1 MASRTPPRFVVRTM
15 ITTFSTVVLI
25 LAAVF
30 LVVTVIVR
38 DRVRST
44 VMAHLASEQ
53 KMLATLEARRA
64 NEMQA
69 QAETLAESPTVKAA
83 MDTFQAEMASSDE
96 DRRRQLLRTVQR
108 EIDELAGRL
117 KPDIIAVAAPSGAVV
132 ASAGRRHNDWPRA
145 FAGGVPSSEFVV
157 VPNGVFRV
165 ATAQLTIGAAVVGDL
180 QLGSALDLEYVS
192 QLTELS
198 GAGTIITTRDTVV
211 AGTLPTG
218 AMQALTPAVL
228 SELPGVETI
237 DLRGEQ
243 FAVRK
248 LVQHGDVS
256 VYVLESIDGSARS
269 ILSDTQRA
277 LALIAFGALGLAGL
291 ASMVLARTV
300 ARPIDRLTRSL
311 TELAGSG
318 DLRAPI
324 AKTGSSLEVDTLTDT
339 FNNLMS
345 TLTAAELEA
354 RSTYVGAIRALALA
368 LDARDAYTAG
378 HSERVSAI
386 SAAVGHQLHLGED
399 DLDVLRLGALLHD
412 IGKIGISDDVL
423 RKAGPL
429 TDQEYEAIKEH
440 PTTGAR
446 ILRSVAFLSAHLPI
460 VELHHERPDG
470 KGYPHGLMADEIPL
484 LARIVHV
491 ADAFDAMTSARAYR
505 PARGA
510 AEALQELW
518 RCAGTQFDAEVVQ
531 ALVAAMPTFRLEDH
545 RFDAAAARAGRK
557 TGVVAF
563 NR

>member
-1 MASRTPPRFVVRTM
+1 
-15 ITTFSTVVLI
+15 
-25 LAAVF
+25 
-30 LVVTVIVR
+30 
-38 DRVRST
+38 
-44 VMAHLASEQ
+44 
-53 KMLATLEARRA
+53 
-64 NEMQA
+64 
-69 QAETLAESPTVKAA
+69 
-83 MDTFQAEMASSDE
+83 
-96 DRRRQLLRTVQR
+96 
-108 EIDELAGRL
+108 
-117 KPDIIAVAAPSGAVV
+117 
-132 ASAGRRHNDWPRA
+132 
-145 FAGGVPSSEFVV
+145 
-157 VPNGVFRV
+157 
-165 ATAQLTIGAAVVGDL
+165 
-180 QLGSALDLEYVS
+180 
-192 QLTELS
+192 
-198 GAGTIITTRDTVV
+198 V
-211 AGTLPTG
+211 AGTLPIG
-218 AMQALTPAVL
+218 AMRALTPAVL
-228 SELPGVETI
+228 SVLPGVDTI

-243 FAVRK
+243 YAVRK

-256 VYVLESIDGSARS
+256 VYVLESIDGSARP
-269 ILSDTQRA
+269 ILSDTLGA

-311 TELAGSG
+311 TELAGAG
-318 DLRAPI
+318 DRRVPI

-345 TLTAAELEA
+345 TLTDAELEA

-368 LDARDAYTAG
+368 IDARDSYTAG

-386 SAAVGHQLHLGED
+386 SAAVGQQLRLGEH

-429 TDQEYEAIKEH
+429 TDQEYEAVKEH

-446 ILRSVAFLSAHLPI
+446 ILRSVAFLAPHLPI

-491 ADAFDAMTSARAYR
+491 VDAFDAMTSARAYR